1 MVTLKGPTDAE
12 FYRTKVG
19 RSRWYY
25 DPLPAD
31 STWDATDWKGPSVS
45 ATKPPFA
52 NKYVPMKTIAQM
64 DDFERLAGM
73 DPEERY
79 EHIKTVEKLA
89 GQVNMDRGSIV
100 HQWAEDLVIGQA
112 VIDTNMGW
120 TAKAWEQAQRFR
132 PALEQFFNDYQ
143 PEPTAI
149 EVPCLHRTL
158 NGVGYGGTADLFAVI
173 EGENWVVDWK
183 SRNSAHGCYFEE
195 AAQGGAYVGA
205 EYMIVLNGDGD
216 PVRVP
221 TPDANVLIV
230 SITDDSYR
238 CYPVDRDD
246 AVRGYTAMHEWWT
259 AQQSLKPSQI
269 IGKPWAPK
277 AAAATGR
284 TSPDRSGTDT
294 VTHRPVAAVTPD
306 AITDRLKALAAGGHT
321 DLIKQHWPAGVP
333 TMKQGGHTTDQLEL
347 LMQFTRRLETE
358 VGAPFNEDDTEGIAP
373 AIATEEPST
382 PVKIDEGGKMADDAY
397 NALRT
402 HFNALSDEQKAA
414 IGQIVREAK
423 AAGANF
429 TVKTNPTIRTFEI
442 SRALIGWASM
452 ETNPNHLAL
461 FTEVVRISD
470 NTSDEDF
477 TLGAVLASFTIEQA
491 KQLAEQYPIS

>member
-89 GQVNMDRGSIV
+89 GQVNMDRGQIV
-100 HQWAEDLVIGQA
+100 HQWAEDLVIGKP
-112 VIDTNMGW
+112 VIETNMGW

-132 PALEQFFNDYQ
+132 PALEKFFDDYQ
-143 PEPTAI
+143 PEPVAI
-149 EVPCLHRTL
+149 EVPCFHRKLHEF
-158 NGVGYGGTADLFAVI
+158 GYGGTADLFGVI
-173 EGENWVVDWK
+173 EGERWVVDWK
-183 SRNSAHGCYFEE
+183 SRNSDHGCYFEE
-195 AAQGGAYVGA
+195 AAQGGAYTGA
-205 EYMIVLNGDGD
+205 EYMIVLNGEGD

-221 TPDANVLIV
+221 VPQANVLIV

-238 CYPVDRDD
+238 CYPIDRDD
-246 AVRGYTAMHEWWT
+246 AIRAYTAMHAWWA

-277 AAAATGR
+277 AAAATSR

-294 VTHRPVAAVTPD
+294 VTPRDVAAVTPQMV
-306 AITDRLKALAAGGHT
+306 RERFRQLAAAGHT
-321 DLIKQHWPAGVP
+321 ALIQERWPKTIP
-333 TMKQGGHTTDQLEL
+333 SLTKDGHTPEQLAALIEVA
-347 LMQFTRRLETE
+347 QQVETE
-358 VGAPFNEDDTEGIAP
+358 VGATFHEDDTEGITAP
-373 AIATEEPST
+373 T
-382 PVKIDEGGKMADDAY
+382 PAETPAEAVKIDEGGKMADDAY
-397 NALRT
+397 NTLRT
-402 HFNALSDEQKAA
+402 HFNALSDEQRAA
-414 IGQIVREAK
+414 IGRIVKEAK

-429 TVKTNPTIRTFEI
+429 TVKTNPTVRTFEI
-442 SRALIGWASM
+442 SRALIGWANTD
-452 ETNPNHLAL
+452 TNPNHLAL
-461 FTEVVRISD
+461 FTEAVRISD

-477 TLGAVLASFTIEQA
+477 TLGALLASFTIQQA
-491 KQLAEQYPIS
+491 SQLAEQYPIN